1 MNNTPDILVVGAGI
15 TGASAALELARS
27 GLKVQVIDRYGPA
40 AMASGWTLAGV
51 RQSGRDPAELA
62 MSRLAVALWP
72 ELDRILEAKTGYHQ
86 HGNLR
91 LARNAQEVETIRD
104 LVADQSAAGLAMQF
118 LPDLPAVRDIVPALS
133 EQVVAASWCASDG
146 SADPLATVSAYLGMA
161 EKLGATLCM
170 GEEVQELIVT
180 KGRISQVVTN
190 LRTLSP
196 GSIILASGVLINR
209 LLDPMGLA
217 LPLRRPVV
225 TVLRTTPAPKILGP
239 VLGVANAD
247 MAARQES
254 SGQFRVT
261 SGAEDCGTLSEQDGK
276 PLVRPTARGVMGT
289 IQRVANV
296 LPAFADAEVEGIWG
310 GMLDMTPDA
319 LPVIDKVPEVQNL
332 VVAAG
337 FSGHGFGIGPITGP
351 LAADLALD
359 RSVRI
364 DVQAF
369 RFDRFA
375 GRTQANAPLT
385 LHG

>member
-1 MNNTPDILVVGAGI
+1 MSQPDILVVGAGI

-27 GLKVQVIDRYGPA
+27 GQKVEVIERYGPA

-62 MSRLAVALWP
+62 MSRLAVALWS
-72 ELDRILEAKTGYHQ
+72 ELDRVLEAETGYRQ

-91 LARNAQEVETIRD
+91 LARSAQEFETIRD
-104 LVADQSAAGLAMQF
+104 LVTEQSAAGLDMQF
-118 LPDLPAVRDIVPALS
+118 LPDLAATRDVVPALS

-146 SADPLATVSAYLGMA
+146 SADPIATVSAYLGMA
-161 EKLGATLCM
+161 QKLGATSSI

-180 KGRISQVVTN
+180 KGRITQVVTN
-190 LRTLSP
+190 LRILSP
-196 GSIILASGVLINR
+196 GSVILASGVLINR

-225 TVLRTTPAPKILGP
+225 TVLRTMPAPKILGP

-247 MAARQES
+247 MAARQEN
-254 SGQFRVT
+254 SGRFRIS
-261 SGAEDCGTLSEQDGK
+261 SGAEDSGTLAELDGK
-276 PLVRPTARGVMGT
+276 PLVRPTMRGVMGT
-289 IQRVANV
+289 IRRVAKV
-296 LPAFADAEVEGIWG
+296 LPALAGAEVEAIWG

-319 LPVIDKVPEVQNL
+319 LPVIDKVPGVHNL

-337 FSGHGFGIGPITGP
+337 FSGHGFGIGPVTGP

-359 RSVRI
+359 RSLRL

-375 GRTQANAPLT
+375 GRTQADALLT